1 MEKPSERLLSS
12 KAFSPDAKWIL
23 LLTVAAIALWLIGLG
38 NMPLRD
44 WDEGY
49 YSVVARELTQTHHWL
64 YPTRFGAPY
73 FPKPP
78 FGYWLGSMGYWLFGE
93 VNEFT
98 TRFPMAIA
106 TALGVP
112 LLYSVVRELS
122 PRRREAIL
130 TAGVYMTMLSVV
142 RLGRL
147 HMFDGYINTLLILWM
162 LCLLKAKTSRPWAVG
177 MGFCLAGIALSKGIL
192 AIALGGVLLIFVIA
206 DRRWSLLQNPYTWLG
221 LAIGIGLTVGWNVLQ
236 ILQYGNLFIQEHLG
250 LNNLDRISKTLEG
263 HDGPP
268 WYYLLVMIKGTV
280 PWVLFWPGGLW
291 LAWRSPGSSLGRLIL
306 SGNILFLVMAS
317 AMGTKLPWYIMPIY
331 PFMAMAIG
339 WQVSRPV
346 KEYAYSLRWILG
358 VLSVGGLG
366 GAVYFAIADPKILL
380 ISLCLC
386 FAITLFWVTRRLVQ
400 SRSDYASILV
410 IGLYSCLML
419 LMGSRA
425 WVWEVNESFPVKD
438 VGRMVL
444 IHVPAGERF
453 YSSYDYGRPSLE
465 FYAERKMAVGPD
477 QELRERREE
486 GRYLLLEAD
495 ALKAL
500 EIPPEAIIESTEG
513 FSLVA
518 P

>member
-192 AIALGGVLLIFVIA
+192 AIALGGVLLAFVIA

-221 LAIGIGLTVGWNVLQ
+221 L
-236 ILQYGNLFIQEHLG
+236 
-250 LNNLDRISKTLEG
+250 
-263 HDGPP
+263 
-268 WYYLLVMIKGTV
+268 
-280 PWVLFWPGGLW
+280 
-291 LAWRSPGSSLGRLIL
+291 
-306 SGNILFLVMAS
+306 
-317 AMGTKLPWYIMPIY
+317 
-331 PFMAMAIG
+331 
-339 WQVSRPV
+339 
-346 KEYAYSLRWILG
+346 
-358 VLSVGGLG
+358 
-366 GAVYFAIADPKILL
+366 
-380 ISLCLC
+380 
-386 FAITLFWVTRRLVQ
+386 
-400 SRSDYASILV
+400 
-410 IGLYSCLML
+410 
-419 LMGSRA
+419 
-425 WVWEVNESFPVKD
+425 
-438 VGRMVL
+438 
-444 IHVPAGERF
+444 
-453 YSSYDYGRPSLE
+453 
-465 FYAERKMAVGPD
+465 
-477 QELRERREE
+477 
-486 GRYLLLEAD
+486 
-495 ALKAL
+495 
-500 EIPPEAIIESTEG
+500 
-513 FSLVA
+513 
-518 P
+518 